1 MLEIDIV
8 YQQYYKQIVR
18 RIAYLTGDVHIAEEL
33 AQEVFVK
40 LYTQPPEH
48 ENVLAWLYTV
58 AARSAYNHLRDDQIH
73 RQREQI
79 HYESKWELEGTP
91 EDMVIENE
99 KIKSV
104 HASLETLTTRD
115 RTCLLMKHSGY
126 KYAEIAACLE
136 VEINAIGV
144 IISRAQEKFK
154 KDYEKRWVEGGVK

>member
-1 MLEIDIV
+1 MLEIDRL
-8 YQQYYKQIVR
+8 YQQYYKQILR

-33 AQEVFVK
+33 AQEVFLK
-40 LYTQPPEH
+40 LYTSPPEH

-58 AARSAYNHLRDDQIH
+58 AARTAYNHMRDDQIH
-73 RQREQI
+73 RQKEQT
-79 HYESKWELEGTP
+79 HFESKWEFEGTP
-91 EDMVIENE
+91 EEMLIENE

-104 HASLETLTTRD
+104 HASLETLSTRD

-144 IISRAQEKFK
+144 LISRAQTKFK
-154 KDYEKRWVEGGVK
+154 KDYEKRIEQGGAI